1 MTDFIAAILGQPVS
15 GIPAR
20 HWQAFLRI
28 FAEGVEEDVVERK
41 LTAMRTD
48 AEKAGLTVE
57 GMEAFDRVQDG
68 LRDLLSKS

>member
-1 MTDFIAAILGQPVS
+1 LEQPVS

-28 FAEGVEEDVVERK
+28 FAEGVEGDVVERK
-41 LTAMRTD
+41 LKAMRTE
-48 AEKAGLTVE
+48 AERAGLTVD
-57 GMEAFDRVQDG
+57 GLEAFDRVQDG